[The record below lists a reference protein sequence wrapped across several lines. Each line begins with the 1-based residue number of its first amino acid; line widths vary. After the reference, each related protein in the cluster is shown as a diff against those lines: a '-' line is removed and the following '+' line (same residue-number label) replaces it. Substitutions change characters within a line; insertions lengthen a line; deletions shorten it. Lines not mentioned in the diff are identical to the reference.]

1 LESGHSKALKSS
13 EKGPNCVTC
22 HGSHDIQKASI
33 NIINERLCAKCHSYE
48 RVKVMKQA
56 LFVTE
61 NKMNEIE
68 KSLKEL
74 KTKGVF
80 TEEEEKDF
88 FSIQAQFRT
97 LFHTVDVS
105 LVKKQTD
112 DFAKRLDQVKVKIQK
127 NFEEL
132 GFRRDFSALLMM
144 LFVGLAIGFWLLSK
158 NPKEKKERK

>member
-1 LESGHSKALKSS
+1 
-13 EKGPNCVTC
+13 
-22 HGSHDIQKASI
+22 
-33 NIINERLCAKCHSYE
+33 
-48 RVKVMKQA
+48 
-56 LFVTE
+56 
-61 NKMNEIE
+61 
-68 KSLKEL
+68 
-74 KTKGVF
+74 
-80 TEEEEKDF
+80 
-88 FSIQAQFRT
+88 
-97 LFHTVDVS
+97 VDVS